1 MTGSSISNSFNLNH
15 NTFLMMK
22 KILLLLVFAV
32 SASALSAQKDM
43 KSKPVLRTAQDSASY
58 AYGIV
63 LGNSIKRQLSD
74 DLSSDVLI
82 AALGATLKGD
92 SMQFTPEVANKVFSD
107 YNRAMQIKASEK
119 ARMEGKKFLEE
130 NKKRPGVVTTAS
142 GLQYEVMKRG
152 TGTVSPKETDKVEV
166 HYHGTLINGDVFDSS
181 VERGQPATFG
191 LNQVIKGW
199 TEGLQYMHEGDKYKF
214 FIPSEL
220 AYGDRSAGPKIKPGS
235 TLVFEVELLKIL
247 GN

>member
-43 KSKPVLRTAQDSASY
+43 KSKPALRTAQDSASY